1 MRYAPTYFFTGNRG
15 SKPNGTRHL
24 ILVQFSGMVHSST
37 WSILRRFSFRRM
49 RCSLDTALRLVKP
62 QLLRPLVLELN
73 LGNALDAEG
82 TRRTAAFRMNA
93 PVPSS
98 ASDKPGMRGTAKDVG
113 ADGQI
118 RPPGTKGRGRRA
130 FGLGELS
137 GAKVEAVI
145 ENVSAR
151 GARLITNS
159 MCAPGKL
166 VRLDAPEEHLSLPAR
181 VIYCKRLGENKFA
194 VGLRLN
200 VRVEK
205 WEKPPKA

>member
-1 MRYAPTYFFTGNRG
+1 MWVPTGRFD
-15 SKPNGTRHL
+15 
-24 ILVQFSGMVHSST
+24 
-37 WSILRRFSFRRM
+37 RRVPR
-49 RCSLDTALRLVKP
+49 AEV
-62 QLLRPLVLELN
+62 VEL
-73 LGNALDAEG
+73 
-82 TRRTAAFRMNA
+82 
-93 PVPSS
+93 
-98 ASDKPGMRGTAKDVG
+98 SD
-113 ADGQI
+113 
-118 RPPGTKGRGRRA
+118 
-130 FGLGELS
+130 LGESS

-159 MCAPGKL
+159 MCAQGKL